1 MEAAL
6 FRWNTTQTVRKSENE
21 LVSQQMSIISGSH
34 LLSYLLV
41 LTKKNKKE
49 KEKNW
54 YFCDCHSLSA
64 CNF

>member
-34 LLSYLLV
+34 LLRYLLV
-41 LTKKNKKE
+41 LTKKKQKRKRKE
-49 KEKNW
+49 
-54 YFCDCHSLSA
+54 LVLL
-64 CNF
+64 